1 MPANQKPKLSF
12 FFFQAPKLIFKI
24 VKLFNILSFLNF
36 GFFLKSRLIQKFSH
50 QAYVDTF
57 EVFGIFKVLVV
68 FETMC
73 FLTFCFPD
81 IFEI

>member
-12 FFFQAPKLIFKI
+12 FFFQA
-24 VKLFNILSFLNF
+24 FNILSFLNF
-36 GFFLKSRLIQKFSH
+36 LFFLKSRLIQKFSH